1 MCSSLIYY
9 NLVARWTLEVNEAFG
24 VLLYIISLSLNIC
37 DNTFYCITIKMMTR
51 FESHIAIASPVVCPS
66 GTKRES
72 SSLSD
77 LDYRFIPHPSDC
89 RRFYFCQTTIPR
101 PLECEQHLAFDLE
114 TLSCIDK
121 SLVPRWYTTRR
132 PIIIPQKTMTIN
144 LKHKIFIDI
153 QFQLKGSGH
162 VYSRPRLASHW
173 AYTNYTT
180 KCRPSMDAKMKRT
193 KQIQEI

>member
-1 MCSSLIYY
+1 MQSIPKPMVRNGNGMPLSSANC
-9 NLVARWTLEVNEAFG
+9 NLNFENK
-24 VLLYIISLSLNIC
+24 LNIKERNV
-37 DNTFYCITIKMMTR
+37 DDAAAAAALEFV
-51 FESHIAIASPVVCPS
+51 FFS
-66 GTKRES
+66 
-72 SSLSD
+72 
-77 LDYRFIPHPSDC
+77 HPSDC
-89 RRFYFCQTTIPR
+89 RRFFFCQTTIPR

-132 PIIIPQKTMTIN
+132 PIIIPKKTMTIN